1 MNRAEEIVARF
12 RLMGTEKNREGMA
25 KYGINVA
32 RAAGVPPRVI
42 RGTAMQV
49 HRDHSLAQDLWQTGL
64 HEARI
69 LATIIADPDRTSDPL
84 LETWAADIDSW
95 DLCDQFCQNLV
106 WRTHYGWTKAEEWV
120 DRPEEFVRRAA
131 FVTQAV
137 LAKKAHD
144 ALPAQFT
151 SFLPLIRRAAGDQ
164 ARLVRKAIVMS
175 LKNIGQRDD
184 ELRTAALKLADEL
197 AASSDKNAVTV
208 GKEAKR
214 KIEKG
219 K

>member
-12 RLMGTEKNREGMA
+12 RSLGTEKNREGMA
-25 KYGINVA
+25 KYGINTA
-32 RAAGVPPRVI
+32 RAAGVPVRVI
-42 RGTAMQV
+42 RGVAMQV
-49 HRDHSLAQDLWQTGL
+49 HRDHALAQDLWRTGL

-69 LATIIADPDRTSDPL
+69 LATVIADPARTADPL
-84 LETWAADIDSW
+84 LEAWVADIDSW
-95 DLCDQFCQNLV
+95 DLCDQFCQNLC
-106 WRTHYGWTKAEEWV
+106 WRTHYAWTKAEEWV

-144 ALPAQFT
+144 ALPAQFL
-151 SFLPLIRRAAGDQ
+151 SFLPLIRRAAGDEQ
-164 ARLVRKAIVMS
+164 RIVRKAVAWA
-175 LKNIGQRDD
+175 LKNIGQRSDD
-184 ELRTAALKLADEL
+184 LRGAALALADEL
-197 AASSDKNAVTV
+197 AASADKHAVTV

-214 KIEKG
+214 KILKG

>member
-1 MNRAEEIVARF
+1 MPRI
-12 RLMGTEKNREGMA
+12 TS
-25 KYGINVA
+25 YNVCY
-32 RAAGVPPRVI
+32 
-42 RGTAMQV
+42 TK
-49 HRDHSLAQDLWQTGL
+49 
-64 HEARI
+64 
-69 LATIIADPDRTSDPL
+69 L
-84 LETWAADIDSW
+84 L
-95 DLCDQFCQNLV
+95 
-106 WRTHYGWTKAEEWV
+106 RWV

-197 AASSDKNAVTV
+197 TASSDKNAVTV
-208 GKEAKR
+208 GKSYNFV
-214 KIEKG
+214 
-219 K
+219 